1 MEESYGWA
9 ALMPNVVM
17 RLHGPHVFG
26 RETVEKTRSDV
37 YRERAELR
45 AIRKVRVTSSPSQSL
60 NDTLFEE
67 YGVAPDRVIP
77 NPVPV
82 PSRQWDMNNANLDQI
97 LFVGRIDR
105 RKGAD
110 IALEAFSRAREQ
122 RPSLTMLMVGSG
134 EPRPAPGVRFLGNLP
149 PEELERL
156 RLQSGLMLSASR
168 FETFSYAIA
177 ESMALGMPVL
187 STPTFAE
194 VIMNHTDGRIAFG
207 QLHATLL
214 EMLAR
219 PDRLAAMGSEA
230 RKTVKTRMS
239 PEKIAKQTLDLYA
252 SRPSAYAARDSAGKS
267 ASEPCSESI
276 EVVGAC
282 AG

>member
-1 MEESYGWA
+1 
-9 ALMPNVVM
+9 
-17 RLHGPHVFG
+17 VFG

-67 YGVAPDRVIP
+67 YGVAPGMVIP

-82 PSRQWDMNNANLDQI
+82 PSKQWDINSANLDQI
-97 LFVGRIDR
+97 LFIGRIDR

-110 IALEAFSRAREQ
+110 LALEAFSRAREQ
-122 RPSLTMLMVGSG
+122 RPSLTMLMVGPG
-134 EPRPAPGVRFLGNLP
+134 EPIPTPGVQFLGSLP
-149 PEELERL
+149 PEELEHL

-194 VIMNHTDGRIAFG
+194 VIMNHTDGRVAFG
-207 QLHATLL
+207 SLHVTLL

-230 RKTVKTRMS
+230 RKTAKTRMS
-239 PEKIAKQTLDLYA
+239 PEKIAKQTLELYA
-252 SRPSAYAARDSAGKS
+252 SRPGAYPARDAAGKS
-267 ASEPCSESI
+267 AREARREGV